1 MGKRIFLVG
10 LSGSGKSTA
19 GPLAARAL
27 EWEFVDADRLVEE
40 RTGRPVTEIFA
51 EDGEEHFRALEAAV
65 LEELSNRSRVVV
77 ATGGGAV
84 MTEAGRQALA
94 RGYVVWLR
102 LPPAAAAERL
112 LSDPGTEDRP
122 LLQGDPIARLKALAA
137 TRGPL
142 YEETAAA
149 ILDVGH
155 LSPAEVAERVVD
167 CWRARKAERK
177 AREGA
182 RA

>member
-19 GPLAARAL
+19 GPLVARAL

-40 RTGRPVTEIFA
+40 RTGRPVTAIFA
-51 EDGEEHFRALEAAV
+51 EDGEAHFRALEAAV
-65 LEELSNRSRVVV
+65 LDELGQRSRVVV

-84 MTEAGRQALA
+84 TTEAGRVALA

-102 LPPAAAAERL
+102 VPPSIAAERL

-122 LLQGDPIARLKALAA
+122 LLQGDPIARLKALAEA
-137 TRGPL
+137 REPVYG
-142 YEETAAA
+142 AAA
-149 ILDVGH
+149 QVIIDVAPLAPG
-155 LSPAEVAERVVD
+155 EVADEIVAW
-167 CWRARKAERK
+167 WRARKADRK
-177 AREGA
+177 ARKEA